1 MTRLTDHSFW
11 TPRPEI
17 PQTYAHQHLQRWRHE
32 SRRIQKCNQSK
43 LDLGG
48 LAVIFSDEKMC
59 DITNGRVESEKTTAL
74 PDGSGNWQVSEVRQ
88 ATTRQEGK
96 NSSTEERV
104 SRPDSEGKL
113 GEVSRTLS
121 RESESASGG
130 KRSTIENYPVDVAGA
145 ARDGSLHLVERA
157 ITAQCIG
164 SAGQQISEKQLEQ
177 PNPADPGAGLQVST
191 FTTDT
196 VRSSPS
202 GTQSVQTV
210 QARDAYGSFAI
221 VSVDTT
227 KSDNIHSIQLQMSP
241 SEKPK

>member
-1 MTRLTDHSFW
+1 V
-11 TPRPEI
+11 
-17 PQTYAHQHLQRWRHE
+17 QRKDW
-32 SRRIQKCNQSK
+32 
-43 LDLGG
+43 
-48 LAVIFSDEKMC
+48 
-59 DITNGRVESEKTTAL
+59 SE
-74 PDGSGNWQVSEVRQ
+74 
-88 ATTRQEGK
+88 

-130 KRSTIENYPVDVAGA
+130 KRSTIENYSVDVAGA

-157 ITAQCIG
+157 ITAQRIG

-210 QARDAYGSFAI
+210 QARDAHGSFAI
-221 VSVDTT
+221 VAVDTT
-227 KSDNIHSIQLQMSP
+227 KSDNIHSIQLQMRP